1 MESVTKKGTS
11 RKHEKAGWGDVII
24 GQIPEGGLGGGE
36 VGHLL
41 CVGGR
46 GHCGACRR
54 TRTKSSGA
62 WAGREAGWAGTAIS
76 FASKCFPREDVA
88 HFFKCQKQLPSN

>member
-1 MESVTKKGTS
+1 M
-11 RKHEKAGWGDVII
+11 RKRGGGGVII

-62 WAGREAGWAGTAIS
+62 WAGQEAGWAGTAIS

-88 HFFKCQKQLPSN
+88 HFFNARNNYPAIRK